1 MNKGVIMQLIEN
13 HDNKTFSFMPHL
25 TPGDPTRIDDCALL
39 NLPHKVAEVRG
50 EEQHM
55 GHPGQS
61 RG

>member
-1 MNKGVIMQLIEN
+1 MQLIEN